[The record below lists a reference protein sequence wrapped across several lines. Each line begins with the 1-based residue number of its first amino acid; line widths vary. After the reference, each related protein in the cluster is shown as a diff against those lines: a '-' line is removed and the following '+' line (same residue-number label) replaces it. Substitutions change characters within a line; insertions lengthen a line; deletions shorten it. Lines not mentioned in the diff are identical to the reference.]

1 MLKIQTALMIR
12 NMYAQIVPEYLSI
25 SQALADTQ
33 PASVGLSK
41 HIYVVLANMALVVEN
56 RL

>member
-56 RL
+56 SL